1 VKIICGPKGF
11 SYDDFKPNLSVQL
24 YSIPDNKRLAY
35 AGHGIA
41 EEIRK
46 RKISPSPRSWDFLS
60 IALSVICADMAGHRK
75 KSPDGWTREFD
86 LTIAVID
93 PEFWKSQAESIQNT
107 LNFLTTD
114 RWCLNFTEG
123 GYYPKPPKIGKR
135 FDADCLTLF
144 SGGMDSLIGTID
156 LVNVGRKPV
165 TISQVVQGDQA
176 KQKLFPQK
184 IQCDIES
191 LVMSHKAK
199 VPNGE
204 TPASQ
209 RSRSIA
215 FLAYAALVA
224 SSLKDNNSSD
234 VKLVVSE
241 NGFISLNT
249 PLTPMRV
256 GSLSTRTTH
265 PTYLSGIQEIF
276 DSADIGLKI
285 HTPYAL
291 KTKGEMLSEC
301 KNQALI
307 NELAHQS
314 TSCGR
319 FLLFKKTHCG
329 RCVPCL
335 VRRAAFHKWRK
346 EDRTTYVYKN
356 LGKKG
361 PETSGFDDVRA
372 VAMAI
377 IQEKELGIRRWM
389 GAGLASAP
397 ISNMQPYYDIAQRG
411 LKELDDFLKTQG
423 VT

>member
-1 VKIICGPKGF
+1 MKLVCGPKGF
-11 SYDDFKPNLSVQL
+11 HFDDFKCNLSVQL
-24 YSIPDNKRLAY
+24 YSIPDNKRFAY

-41 EEIRK
+41 TEIRK
-46 RKISPSPRSWDFLS
+46 RKISPSPMAWDFLS
-60 IALSVICADMAGHRK
+60 IALSVVCADMAGHRK

-86 LTIAVID
+86 LTVAVID
-93 PEFWKSQAESIQNT
+93 PEHWESQTEKIQNT

-114 RWCLNFTEG
+114 RWLLRFTEG
-123 GYYPKPPKIGKR
+123 GYYPKPPKLETK

-144 SGGMDSLIGTID
+144 SGGMDSLIGAIN
-156 LVNVGRKPV
+156 LVQGGRKPV
-165 TISQVVQGDQA
+165 TISQVVSGDQA

-184 IQCDIES
+184 IRNDIES

-215 FLAYAALVA
+215 FLAYAALAA
-224 SSLKDNNSSD
+224 SSLYNYGGSSTE
-234 VKLVVSE
+234 LVVSE

-265 PTYLSGIQEIF
+265 PTYLFSIQEIF
-276 DSADIGLKI
+276 DSANIGLNI
-285 HTPYAL
+285 DTPYAL
-291 KTKGEMLSEC
+291 RTKGEMLSEC
-301 KNQALI
+301 KNQSLI

-335 VRRAAFHKWRK
+335 VRRAAYHKWGE
-346 EDRTTYVYKN
+346 EDKTTYVYKD
-356 LGKKG
+356 LGKKDS
-361 PETSGFDDVRA
+361 ENSGFDDVRA

-377 IQEKELGIRRWM
+377 IREKDLGIRRWM
-389 GAGLASAP
+389 GAGLSSAP
-397 ISNMQPYYDIAQRG
+397 ISNLQPYYDIAQRG
-411 LKELDDFLKTQG
+411 LKELDDFLKAQG

>member
-1 VKIICGPKGF
+1 MKIVCGPKGF
-11 SYDDFKPNLSVQL
+11 NFDDYKSNLDVQL

-41 EEIRK
+41 EVARR
-46 RKISPSPRSWDFLS
+46 RKINPSSRSWDFLS
-60 IALSVICADMAGHRK
+60 IALSVVCADTAGHRK
-75 KSPDGWTREFD
+75 QSPDGWTREFE

-93 PEFWKSQAESIQNT
+93 PDFWKSQVETIQKT

-114 RWCLNFTEG
+114 RWLINFSEG
-123 GYYPKPPKIGKR
+123 GFYPKPPKPEKI

-144 SGGMDSLIGTID
+144 SGGMDSLIGAIN
-156 LVNVGRKPV
+156 LVKDGRKPV
-165 TISQVVQGDQA
+165 TISQVVPGDQA

-184 IQCDIES
+184 IHSDIES

-215 FLAYAALVA
+215 FLAYAALAA
-224 SSLKDNNSSD
+224 SSLKNHNSSNTE
-234 VKLVVSE
+234 LVVSE

-285 HTPYAL
+285 DTPYAL

-301 KNQALI
+301 KNQSLI
-307 NELAHQS
+307 KDLAHQS

-335 VRRAAFHKWRK
+335 VRRAAFHKWG
-346 EDRTTYVYKN
+346 EVDRTTYVYKN
-356 LGKKG
+356 LGKKDSDN
-361 PETSGFDDVRA
+361 SGFDDVRA

-377 IQEKELGIRRWM
+377 IQEKDVGIRRWV
-389 GAGLASAP
+389 GAGLSSSP
-397 ISNMQPYYDIAQRG
+397 ISNIQPYYDIAQRG
-411 LKELDDFLKTQG
+411 LKELDDFLKAQG

>member
-1 VKIICGPKGF
+1 MKIVCGPKGF
-11 SYDDFKPNLSVQL
+11 NFDDDKSNLDVQL
-24 YSIPDNKRLAY
+24 YSIPDNKKRAY

-41 EEIRK
+41 DVIRR
-46 RKISPSPRSWDFLS
+46 RKLSPSPRSWDFLS
-60 IALSVICADMAGHRK
+60 IALSVVCADTAGHRK
-75 KSPDGWTREFD
+75 QSPDGWTREFD
-86 LTIAVID
+86 LSIAVID
-93 PEFWKSQAESIQNT
+93 PEFWESQAESIQKT

-114 RWCLNFTEG
+114 RWFLHFSEG
-123 GYYPKPPKIGKR
+123 GYYPKPPKAEKV

-144 SGGMDSLIGTID
+144 SGGMDSLIGAID
-156 LVNVGRKPV
+156 LVNDGRKPV

-184 IQCDIES
+184 IQRDIES

-215 FLAYAALVA
+215 FLAYAALAA
-224 SSLKDNNSSD
+224 SSLTDGHGPQVD
-234 VKLVVSE
+234 LVVSE

-265 PTYLSGIQEIF
+265 PTYLSGIQAIF
-276 DSADIGLKI
+276 DAAGIGLNI
-285 HTPYAL
+285 DTPYAL

-301 KNQALI
+301 KNQTLI

-335 VRRAAFHKWRK
+335 VRRAAFHKWGKRDK
-346 EDRTTYVYKN
+346 TTYVYKK

-361 PETSGFDDVRA
+361 PDNAGFDDVRA

-377 IQEKELGIRRWM
+377 IQEKEVGIRRWM
-389 GAGLASAP
+389 GAGLSSAP
-397 ISNMQPYYDIAQRG
+397 ISDRQPYYDIAQRG
-411 LKELDDFLKTQG
+411 LKELDDFLKSQG